1 MRTLVLH
8 RLALAV
14 ELRDA
19 ATGSPATGS
28 TATGGPRTVLD
39 PHGDGRFVLRRT
51 GRLGAVVRLTVGS
64 SAGDRAP
71 RPVRAAADLD
81 GSGSVWV
88 PRRLRTTLAPD
99 GPPRRLMLSLFP
111 GPGYPIGGG
120 TTAARLRVVRGATAV
135 PWPRATVFG
144 PQAVGLT
151 WAHGDRNG
159 EMLVILPRPA
169 QLDAQADTFPIVVRL
184 HVPAAASGEPP
195 EETVVSPPMGP
206 QPPVPDDVA
215 HGRTV
220 PASYVTVPNDT
231 VLTIRIGEVASA
243 DITVP

>member
-1 MRTLVLH
+1 VKTIVLH

-14 ELRDA
+14 EVRDA
-19 ATGSPATGS
+19 T
-28 TATGGPRTVLD
+28 TGGPAAGSVLAGLD
-39 PHGDGRFVLRRT
+39 RRGDGRFVLRRARRPA
-51 GRLGAVVRLTVGS
+51 GTVGL
-64 SAGDRAP
+64 A
-71 RPVRAAADLD
+71 LD
-81 GSGSVWV
+81 GPGGVWT

-99 GPPRRLMLSLFP
+99 GPPRRLTLSLFP

-120 TTAARLRVVRGATAV
+120 ATAARLRVVRGAVAV

-144 PQAVGLT
+144 PQAIGLT
-151 WAHGDRNG
+151 WTHGDRNG

-169 QLDAQADTFPIVVRL
+169 QLDPQADTFPIVVRV
-184 HVPAAASGEPP
+184 HVPTAASEEPP

-206 QPPVPDDVA
+206 QPPAPDDVA
-215 HGRTV
+215 RGRTV

-231 VLTIRIGEVASA
+231 VLTVRIGEVATA